1 MQAKYGVFARAMEG
15 TLIERVSDFVTLHI
29 LMTLNGV
36 GSWSI
41 KSRTKEPCPF
51 EPGMGIIVVRDSEF
65 LYGGIVE
72 KIQDVLDAKTSLYT
86 WGVSG
91 VGDLGY
97 LNRRVCYVDPITGST
112 TIAGH
117 YTDSGELSSVVNR
130 LIDRNVGENA
140 LESRREPIIRSNSV
154 TPFGG
159 QASVYLRFQ
168 NLLSAVVSTCRKNGY
183 NIRAN
188 WDKNNSKVFYEL
200 FTGTN
205 LSQDIIFTE
214 QLNNITNSEFIA
226 KAPEG
231 NSLIAGGKGEMT
243 EREFAYADNAT
254 SIDQG
259 GRIEKFVDA
268 RNQDGLEDY
277 VNGKLDEKSE
287 NVIGYSCTASDS
299 DNAPQFGKDYNLGD
313 IISMKVGTT
322 YIAAEVQ
329 QVEIE
334 VSGGR
339 ETISPKFGT
348 VAIGKF
354 REIFAKLTSIRE
366 DVDELL
372 GTEIE

>member
-1 MQAKYGVFARAMEG
+1 MQAKYGVFARTMDG
-15 TLIERVSDFVTLHI
+15 TLIERISDFITLRI

-86 WGVSG
+86 WEVSG

-112 TIAGH
+112 TTAGH
-117 YTDSGELSSVVNR
+117 YSDSGELSNVINR

-140 LESRREPIIRSNSV
+140 LESRREPIIKSNPVSS
-154 TPFGG
+154 FGG
-159 QASVYLRFQ
+159 QTSVFLRFQ
-168 NLLSAVVSTCRKNGY
+168 NLLSAVVATCRKNGY

-188 WDKNNSKVFYEL
+188 WNKENSKVFYEL
-200 FTGTN
+200 FTGDN
-205 LSQDIIFTE
+205 LSQDFIFSE

-226 KAPEG
+226 KVPEG

-243 EREFAYADNAT
+243 EREFAYANNDI
-254 SIDQG
+254 SIDQW
-259 GRIEKFVDA
+259 GRIERFLDA

-299 DNAPQFGKDYNLGD
+299 DNAPKFGTDYNLGD

-329 QVEIE
+329 QVEID
-334 VSGGR
+334 VRSGK
-339 ETISPKFGT
+339 ETVSPKFGT
-348 VAIGKF
+348 VAVGRF

>member
-29 LMTLNGV
+29 LMTLNDI

-86 WGVSG
+86 WEVSG

-112 TIAGH
+112 TTAGH
-117 YTDSGELSSVVNR
+117 YTDSGELSDVVNR

-140 LESRREPIIRSNSV
+140 LESRREPIIMSNPVAS
-154 TPFGG
+154 FGG
-159 QASVYLRFQ
+159 QISVSLRFQ
-168 NLLSAVVSTCRKNGY
+168 NLLSAVVANCRKNGY

-188 WDKNNSKVFYEL
+188 WNKENSKVFFEL
-200 FTGTN
+200 FTGNN
-205 LSQDIIFTE
+205 LSQDFIFSE

-226 KAPEG
+226 KVPEG
-231 NSLIAGGKGEMT
+231 NSLIAGGKGEMM
-243 EREFAYADNAT
+243 ERQFAYADNAT
-254 SIDQG
+254 SIDQW
-259 GRIEKFVDA
+259 GRIERFIDA

-277 VNGKLDEKSE
+277 VNGKLDERSE
-287 NVIGYSCTASDS
+287 NVVGYSCTASDS

-329 QVEIE
+329 QVEID
-334 VSGGR
+334 VNGGR

-348 VAIGKF
+348 VAVGKF
-354 REIFAKLTSIRE
+354 REIFAKLSNIRE

>member
-1 MQAKYGVFARAMEG
+1 MQAKYGVFTRGMEG

-29 LMTLNGV
+29 LMTLNDV

-86 WGVSG
+86 WEVSG

-112 TIAGH
+112 TTAGH
-117 YTDSGELSSVVNR
+117 YTDSGELSSVINR

-140 LESRREPIIRSNSV
+140 MESRRESFIRSNSV

-159 QASVYLRFQ
+159 QISVSLRFQ

-200 FTGTN
+200 FTGKN
-205 LSQDIIFTE
+205 LSQDFIFSE

-226 KAPEG
+226 KVPEG

-254 SIDQG
+254 SIDQW
-259 GRIEKFVDA
+259 GRIERFIDA

-277 VNGKLDEKSE
+277 VNGKLDERSE
-287 NVIGYSCTASDS
+287 NVVGYSCTASDS

-329 QVEIE
+329 QVEID
-334 VSGGR
+334 VNGGR

-348 VAIGKF
+348 VAVGKF
-354 REIFAKLTSIRE
+354 REIFAKLSSIRE

>member
-1 MQAKYGVFARAMEG
+1 MQAKYGVFARTMEG
-15 TLIERVSDFVTLHI
+15 TLIERISDFVTLRI
-29 LMTLNGV
+29 LMTLNDV

-51 EPGMGIIVVRDSEF
+51 EPGMGIVVVRDSEF

-72 KIQDVLDAKTSLYT
+72 KIQDTLDAKTSLYT
-86 WGVSG
+86 WEVSG

-112 TIAGH
+112 TNAGH
-117 YTDSGELSSVVNR
+117 YTDSGELSSVINR

-254 SIDQG
+254 SIDQW

-354 REIFAKLTSIRE
+354 REIFAKLSSIRE